1 MNVKE
6 VVASA
11 PGRCGIIGNPSDI
24 YGGAVISCS
33 VSARNRCTMRRIEP
47 NSTTCEDSRFNGWA
61 LPDDLRLL
69 QAAFNRLP
77 IDGFYEVS
85 YETDVPRSSGLA
97 GSTALLAAIVACLLV
112 LRGEANRLEDPVAIS
127 ELVRDIERNEA
138 GIVCGYQ
145 DAYMVVHGGARFLDF
160 AGKHP
165 VEPGP
170 VGKVKDA
177 HLGDRFLLITTGVQ
191 RLSGSVHGPIAERW
205 LNGDQDVQLRILR
218 AATQAH
224 AVYNALQND
233 TLTDE
238 LIAEAMTW
246 NFVDIQAMGGSG
258 EAIDELVKVCLEGGA
273 KSAKLA
279 GAGMGGT
286 VIAFHDDLEALESFA
301 RSKGYTRFMK
311 PLVQEGLILET
322 VKG

>member
-1 MNVKE
+1 M
-6 VVASA
+6 
-11 PGRCGIIGNPSDI
+11 
-24 YGGAVISCS
+24 
-33 VSARNRCTMRRIEP
+33 
-47 NSTTCEDSRFNGWA
+47 
-61 LPDDLRLL
+61 
-69 QAAFNRLP
+69 
-77 IDGFYEVS
+77 S

-112 LRGEANRLEDPVAIS
+112 LRGEQDRLSDSVAIS

-138 GIVCGYQ
+138 GIVCGFQ

-170 VGKVKDA
+170 VGKVTDA
-177 HLGDRFLLITTGVQ
+177 SLGDRFLLITTGVQ

-205 LNGDQDVQLRILR
+205 LNGDEDVRLRVVR

-224 AVYNALQND
+224 AVFHALQAGE
-233 TLTDE
+233 LTDE

-246 NFVDIQAMGGSG
+246 NYVDIKAMGGSG
-258 EAIDELVKVCLEGGA
+258 DAIDALVDVCLEGGA
-273 KSAKLA
+273 KAAKLA

-286 VIAFHDDLEALESFA
+286 VIAFHDDLEALESYA
-301 RSKGYTRFMK
+301 RTKGYTRFMK

-322 VKG
+322 VNG

>member
-1 MNVKE
+1 MSVCE

-33 VSARNRCTMRRIEP
+33 VSARNRCTMRPIE
-47 NSTTCEDSRFNGWA
+47 STGSVCEDARFNGWS

-77 IDGFYEVS
+77 VEGFFEVS
-85 YETDVPRSSGLA
+85 YDTNVPRSSGLA

-112 LRGEANRLEDPVAIS
+112 LRGEKERLEDSVAIS

-170 VGKVKDA
+170 AGRVTDA
-177 HLGDRFLLITTGVQ
+177 YLGDRFLLITTGVQ

-205 LNGDQDVQLRILR
+205 LNGDEDVKLRVLR

-224 AVYNALQND
+224 AVFQALQSKNLSD
-233 TLTDE
+233 D

-246 NFVDIQAMGGSG
+246 NYVDIKAMGGSG
-258 EAIDELVKVCLEGGA
+258 DAIDALVEVCLEGGA
-273 KSAKLA
+273 KAAKLA

-286 VIAFHDDLEALESFA
+286 VIAFHDDLEALENFA

-311 PLVQEGLILET
+311 PLVQEGLILES

>member
-1 MNVKE
+1 MSVTE

-33 VSARNRCTMRRIEP
+33 VSARNRCTMRRIEA
-47 NSTTCEDSRFNGWA
+47 NGTTCEDDRFSGWA

-77 IDGFYEVS
+77 VEGCFEVV

-112 LRGEANRLEDPVAIS
+112 IRGEQSRLEDAVAIS

-170 VGKVKDA
+170 FGKVTNA

-205 LNGDQDVQLRILR
+205 LNEDQDVQLRVLR

-224 AVYNALQND
+224 AVFNALQND
-233 TLTDE
+233 SLTDE

-258 EAIDELVKVCLEGGA
+258 EAIDELVQVCLDGGA
-273 KSAKLA
+273 KAAKLA

-286 VIAFHDDLEALESFA
+286 VIAFHDDTDALESFA

-311 PLVQEGLILET
+311 PLVQEGLILES
-322 VKG
+322 VEG

>member
-1 MNVKE
+1 MSVKE

-33 VSARNRCTMRRIEP
+33 VSARNRCTMRRIES
-47 NSTTCEDSRFNGWA
+47 NGSICEDARFNGWA

-77 IDGFYEVS
+77 VEGCFEVS

-112 LRGEANRLEDPVAIS
+112 LRGEQSRLSDLVAIS

-138 GIVCGYQ
+138 GIVCGFQ

-170 VGKVKDA
+170 VGKVTDA
-177 HLGDRFLLITTGVQ
+177 SLGDRFLLITTGVQ

-205 LNGDQDVQLRILR
+205 LNGDEDVRLRVLR

-224 AVYNALQND
+224 AVFHALQAGE
-233 TLTDE
+233 LTDE

-246 NFVDIQAMGGSG
+246 NYVDIKAMGGSG
-258 EAIDELVKVCLEGGA
+258 DAIDALVDVCLEGGA
-273 KSAKLA
+273 KAAKLA

-286 VIAFHDDLEALESFA
+286 VIAFHDDLEALESYA
-301 RSKGYTRFMK
+301 RTKGYTRFMK

-322 VKG
+322 VNG